1 MNLGGNAEFEV
12 ISSYVKDEMAFLLCL
27 RRNKKMEENIEK
39 LGQKIKEKI
48 NSIKSM
54 ADAESVRVEAL
65 GKKGEVIEILKN
77 LKNVEESKRKEVGE
91 KS

>member
-54 ADAESVRVEAL
+54 AEDRKSVV
-65 GKKGEVIEILKN
+65 
-77 LKNVEESKRKEVGE
+77 
-91 KS
+91 